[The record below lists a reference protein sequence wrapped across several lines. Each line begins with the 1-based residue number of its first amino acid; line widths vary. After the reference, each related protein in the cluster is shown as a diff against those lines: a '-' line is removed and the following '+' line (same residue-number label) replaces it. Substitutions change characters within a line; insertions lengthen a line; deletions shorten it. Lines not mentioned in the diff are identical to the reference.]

1 MHIFALS
8 IKHCLCHKLFPCV
21 FLLICSFALSIKRRF
36 SVTSSTLRYLSTW
49 TQPCNCLAKSCSHP
63 EAWVHCH
70 LSEWNAKYV
79 ATSFCKEWKFWR
91 SALHAVAVV
100 FWSWLTNVAVD
111 TVGSWRLYLSTSF
124 KMLLQQ
130 HAMLIHIALLC
141 LQDDNCVCC
150 HIWFVWFFPLH
161 ILMFQYMYTLN
172 HFVYLSGLGDP
183 QSLFRF
189 SALMSAWSF
198 RSIVVQTSWCNRQWQ
213 IWHLLNYN
221 HRERQLHFRL
231 WQNVSLAAL
240 NNGHCADLWKSIQL
254 WCCVSD
260 SIHSYIHI
268 HIHSSNHALIPSTHV
283 FL

>member
-1 MHIFALS
+1 MECKVCSNLILQRMEVLAIS
-8 IKHCLCHKLFPCV
+8 IACCCCGVLKLIGKCSSWHCRVLTFMFVNQLRNAYKCQPASKY
-21 FLLICSFALSIKRRF
+21 SI
-36 SVTSSTLRYLSTW
+36 
-49 TQPCNCLAKSCSHP
+49 
-63 EAWVHCH
+63 
-70 LSEWNAKYV
+70 
-79 ATSFCKEWKFWR
+79 
-91 SALHAVAVV
+91 
-100 FWSWLTNVAVD
+100 
-111 TVGSWRLYLSTSF
+111 
-124 KMLLQQ
+124 QQ

-150 HIWFVWFFPLH
+150 HIWFVWCFPLH

-268 HIHSSNHALIPSTHV
+268 HIHSSNHALIHSTHV